1 MSDGDRDAA
10 LGEVLA
16 DLEAHLK
23 WRLESGLTRVPPAAE
38 PAVASPPV
46 AAAPPAAAS
55 PPVAAAAPAGP
66 GPATGSGPHGWEK
79 GVGSEALMAIR
90 TDLGDCV
97 RCKLSRG
104 RTNLVFGVGNPDADL
119 VFVGEGPGAEEDRQG
134 EPFVGRAGEL
144 LTKMIQAMGRAR
156 DGVYICNVVKCR
168 PPGNRD
174 PEPDEVAACEPF
186 LKRQLAAIR
195 PRAIVGLGKFAVQA
209 LMGDPGARITR
220 VRGTW
225 FTYEGIPVMPTFHPA
240 YLLRNPAAKGDAWKD
255 LQAVMARLEQGG

>member
-1 MSDGDRDAA
+1 MSDADRDVA
-10 LGEVLA
+10 LGEILA

-23 WRLESGLTRVPPAAE
+23 WRLDSGLTRVPAPA
-38 PAVASPPV
+38 PV
-46 AAAPPAAAS
+46 EAAPAAAEA
-55 PPVAAAAPAGP
+55 PAAAAEAPA
-66 GPATGSGPHGWEK
+66 AAGSGPHGWAQ
-79 GVGSEALMAIR
+79 GVGSEALMAVR

-97 RCKLSRG
+97 RCKLAHG

-156 DGVYICNVVKCR
+156 GDVYICNVVKCR

-225 FTYEGIPVMPTFHPA
+225 FTYEGVPVMPTFHPA
-240 YLLRNPAAKGDAWKD
+240 YLLRNPAAKRDAWND
-255 LQAVMARLEQGG
+255 LQAVMTRLEEGG